1 MAKRKLENV
10 LVAAGLVV
18 IVLLLSMF
26 GSLLILIIAS
36 NKLSVDMLFLST
48 RVCLLLAFLIVF
60 YLYYCIYRE
69 NFLRSSK
76 FKQKSPLNALLIFF
90 TFFVSFIVLIH
101 VIDKY
106 PREQLYT
113 LLSIFLITSI
123 AEELLFRGLV
133 EFHLKKEFDFV
144 WVIIIQACLFAFL
157 GHQSFDF
164 FSNLFIRLPLGIG
177 LSLIHRYTHLY
188 SSCIVVHFVYDT
200 VMFAL
205 SK

>member
-18 IVLLLSMF
+18 LVLLLSMF

-69 NFLRSSK
+69 NFLSDSK
-76 FKQKSPLNALLIFF
+76 FKQKSAWNTLLI
-90 TFFVSFIVLIH
+90 SFIFFLSFVVLML

-106 PREQLYT
+106 PTKQLYMF
-113 LLSIFLITSI
+113 LAIFLITSI

-133 EFHLKKEFDFV
+133 EFHLKKEFDFF

-164 FSNLFIRLPLGIG
+164 FSNLLIRLPLGIG